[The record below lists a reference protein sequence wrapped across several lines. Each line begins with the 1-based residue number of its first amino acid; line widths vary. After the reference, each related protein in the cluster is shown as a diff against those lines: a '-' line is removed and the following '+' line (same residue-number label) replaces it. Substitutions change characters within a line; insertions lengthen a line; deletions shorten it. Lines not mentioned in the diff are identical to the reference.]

1 MPTHSGTNFKFEILQ
16 IMNHKTFEIYFSTD
30 NLKLAYYRIVCW
42 PERLVKDRFG
52 IHAFGAQLDKNLKQL
67 SEKLISGKYSP
78 QRGFKY
84 YEPKSSGTQRTKTLL
99 MIEDALV
106 YQAIANVIAA
116 RNYELLAEHDDFVF
130 GSVLMP
136 DTQQGT
142 ELIKQDNPKYFFFKF
157 WKSLFVRF
165 KNSVIKAIEQDKA
178 THKFET
184 DITGFFDS
192 IPHYN
197 LLLTLSTHFGVE
209 DEILDLLSVCLNAWS
224 GTKESSTPGVGI
236 PQGPQPSYL
245 LANLLLYPL
254 DKQLISE
261 AFKYYRYMDDIKIY
275 GYSESELRNV
285 LVHIDNYLKGHGLSI
300 NSKKTGITAIDVA
313 KEDET
318 VKELRRF
325 EVIGNDYTGDETFVT
340 ELSEGGLE
348 SNIIKSLLE
357 LSEQSPEEH
366 DESDTKKQLE
376 NITDPEKIIS
386 FWEKEISDVEKELPS
401 LFKTDSLELA
411 DPEKTDDID
420 FIRLSAKYGT
430 AVRSLNEYKQVK
442 ASDNLLPYWL
452 FALKKFYWR
461 ASNYILTLQHYRDN
475 ETLKEELISI
485 YLTDKNYECYRY
497 YIIIC
502 LTYNFKY
509 SDRELR
515 EFFKYLKTETS
526 GLVRYALYCMLIKHS
541 DDQQL
546 KSTLRAQLSKEANN
560 YLKLI
565 TLDYWKR
572 DANRVST
579 MDELVKQM
587 GL

>member
-1 MPTHSGTNFKFEILQ
+1 
-16 IMNHKTFEIYFSTD
+16 MNKKVLETYFNIE
-30 NLKLAYYRIVCW
+30 NLRLAYYRIVCW

-67 SEKLISGKYSP
+67 SAKLISGEYSP

-84 YEPKSSGTQRTKTLL
+84 YEPKSSGMQRTKTLL

-106 YQAIANVIAA
+106 YQAIANVIAS
-116 RNYELLAEHDDFVF
+116 RNYDTLAEHDDFVF

-136 DTQQGT
+136 DTKHGIELLQQ
-142 ELIKQDNPKYFFFKF
+142 ENPKYFFFKF
-157 WKSLFVRF
+157 WKSLFIRF
-165 KNSVIKAIEQDKA
+165 KDSVIKAIEQDKA

-197 LLLTLSTHFGVE
+197 LLLTLSTHFNVE
-209 DEILDLLSVCLNAWS
+209 DEILDILSVCLNAWS

-285 LVHIDNYLKGHGLSI
+285 LVLIDNYLKGHGLSI
-300 NSKKTGITAIDVA
+300 NSKKTGITSIDAA

-325 EVIGNDYTGDETFVT
+325 EVIGTDYTGDETIIN

-348 SNIIKSLLE
+348 SNIIKTLLG
-357 LSEQSPEEH
+357 LSEQSPEDNNEVVV
-366 DESDTKKQLE
+366 KKNLE
-376 NITDPEKIIS
+376 NITDPNKIIE
-386 FWEKEISDVEKELPS
+386 FWEKEISEVESELPT
-401 LFKTDSLELA
+401 FFIADSLELS
-411 DPEKTDDID
+411 DPDNTDDID

-430 AVRSLNEYKQVK
+430 AIRALTEYKQVN
-442 ASDNLLPYWL
+442 ASENLLTYWL
-452 FALKKFYWR
+452 FALKKYYWR
-461 ASNYILTLQHYRDN
+461 ANNYVLTLQHYKYSKS
-475 ETLKEELISI
+475 LKEELTSI
-485 YLTDKNYECYRY
+485 YHSDKNYECYRY
-497 YIIIC
+497 HIITC
-502 LTYNFKY
+502 LTYNFEY
-509 SDRELR
+509 TDRELR
-515 EFFKYLKTETS
+515 TFFKYLKEENS
-526 GLVRYALYCMLIKHS
+526 ELVRYALYCMIIKHS

-546 KSTLRAQLSKEANN
+546 QSTLRVQLSKEESN

-572 DANRVST
+572 DTNRINT
-579 MDELVKQM
+579 MDELVKLM

>member
-1 MPTHSGTNFKFEILQ
+1 
-16 IMNHKTFEIYFSTD
+16 MNNKNLDAYFNLE
-30 NLKLAYYRIVCW
+30 NLKLAYFRIVCW

-52 IHAFGAQLDKNLKQL
+52 IHSFGANLDKNLKQL
-67 SEKLISGKYSP
+67 SEKIILGKYSP

-106 YQAIANVIAA
+106 YQAIANLIAA
-116 RNYELLAEHDDFVF
+116 RSYDLLAEHDNFVF
-130 GSVLMP
+130 GSVLMA
-136 DTQQGT
+136 DTKQGHALLNQ
-142 ELIKQDNPKYFFFKF
+142 ENPKFFFFKF

-165 KNSVIKAIEQDKA
+165 KDSVIKAIEQDKA

-261 AFKYYRYMDDIKIY
+261 AFKYYRYMDDINIY
-275 GYSESELRNV
+275 GYSESELRDV
-285 LVHIDNYLKGHGLSI
+285 LVLIDNYLKGHGLSI
-300 NSKKTGITAIDVA
+300 NSKKTGITVIDAA

-325 EVIGNDYTGDETFVT
+325 EVIGNDYTGDETIIN

-348 SNIIKSLLE
+348 SNIIKTLLG
-357 LSEQSPEEH
+357 LSDQSPEEH
-366 DESDTKKQLE
+366 DDGDLKKHLES
-376 NITDPEKIIS
+376 ITDPEKIIV
-386 FWEKEISDVEKELPS
+386 FWEKEINEVEKELPT
-401 LFKTDSLELA
+401 LFKMKSLELCE
-411 DPEKTDDID
+411 PEKTDDID

-430 AVRSLNEYKQVK
+430 ALRSLSEYKQVK
-442 ASDNLLPYWL
+442 ASEHLLPYWL

-461 ASNYILTLQHYRDN
+461 ANNYVLTLQHYKGN
-475 ETLKEELISI
+475 KQLKEELISI
-485 YLTDKNYECYRY
+485 YLKDKNYESYRY
-497 YIIIC
+497 HIITC
-502 LTYNFKY
+502 LTYNFEY
-509 SDRELR
+509 NDRELR
-515 EFFKYLKTETS
+515 EFFKYLKAEKS
-526 GLVRYALYCMLIKHS
+526 ELVRYAMYCMLIKYS

-546 KSTLRAQLSKEANN
+546 QSTIRVQLSKEENN

-572 DANRVST
+572 DTNRVST
-579 MDELVKQM
+579 MHELVKQM

>member
-1 MPTHSGTNFKFEILQ
+1 MSE
-16 IMNHKTFEIYFSTD
+16 KTFEIYFSAE
-30 NLKLAYYRIVCW
+30 NLKLAYFRIVCW

-52 IHAFGAQLDKNLKQL
+52 IHAFGAQLDKNLKNL
-67 SEKLISGKYSP
+67 SEKLIAGEFSP
-78 QRGFKY
+78 QRAFKY

-106 YQAIANVIAA
+106 YQAIANMIAS
-116 RNYELLAEHDDFVF
+116 RNYDLLAEHDDFVF
-130 GSVLMP
+130 GSVLMT
-136 DTQQGT
+136 DTKHGT
-142 ELIKQDNPKYFFFKF
+142 ELIHQGDPKYFFFKF

-165 KNSVIKAIEQDKA
+165 KDSVIKAIEQDKA

-197 LLLTLSTHFGVE
+197 LLLTLSNHFGVE
-209 DEILDLLSVCLNAWS
+209 DEILDLLSDCLNAWS

-285 LVHIDNYLKGHGLSI
+285 LVLIDNYLKGHGLSI
-300 NSKKTGITAIDVA
+300 NSKKTGITAINAA

-325 EVIGNDYTGDETFVT
+325 EVIGNDYTGDEAIIS

-348 SNIIKSLLE
+348 SSIFKSILG
-357 LSEQSPEEH
+357 LSEQSPEEL
-366 DESDTKKQLE
+366 DENDVKKQIE
-376 NITDPEKIIS
+376 RISDPDKIIA
-386 FWEKEISDVEKELPS
+386 FWEKEISDVEKELPGF
-401 LFKTDSLELA
+401 FKSDSLDLA
-411 DPEKTDDID
+411 DPENTDDID

-430 AVRSLNEYKQVK
+430 AVSSLSEYKQVK
-442 ASDNLLPYWL
+442 ASEHLLPYWL
-452 FALKKFYWR
+452 FALKMFYWR
-461 ASNYILTLQHYRDN
+461 ANNYILTLQHYKGN
-475 ETLKEELISI
+475 KKLKEELMSI
-485 YLTDKNYECYRY
+485 YLNDNNYECYRY
-497 YIIIC
+497 HIITC
-502 LTYNFKY
+502 LTYNFEY
-509 SDRELR
+509 TDRELR
-515 EFFKYLKTETS
+515 EFYKFLKSEKS
-526 GLVRYALYCMLIKHS
+526 ELVRYALYCMLIKHS
-541 DDQQL
+541 DDPQL
-546 KSTLRAQLSKEANN
+546 QSTLKVQLSKEDNN

-572 DANRVST
+572 DTHRVGT
-579 MDELVKQM
+579 MNELVKQL

>member
-1 MPTHSGTNFKFEILQ
+1 
-16 IMNHKTFEIYFSTD
+16 MNKKVLETYFNIE
-30 NLKLAYYRIVCW
+30 NLRLAYYRIVCW

-67 SEKLISGKYSP
+67 SAKLISGKYSP

-106 YQAIANVIAA
+106 FQAIANLIAS
-116 RNYELLAEHDDFVF
+116 RNYDILAEHDDFVF

-136 DTQQGT
+136 DTKPGIELLQQ
-142 ELIKQDNPKYFFFKF
+142 ENPKYFFFKF
-157 WKSLFVRF
+157 WKSLFIRF
-165 KNSVIKAIEQDKA
+165 KDSVIKAIEQDKA

-197 LLLTLSTHFGVE
+197 LLLTLSTHFRVE
-209 DEILDLLSVCLNAWS
+209 DEILDILSVCLNAWS

-285 LVHIDNYLKGHGLSI
+285 LVLIDNYLKGHGLSI
-300 NSKKTGITAIDVA
+300 NSKKTGITSIDTA

-325 EVIGNDYTGDETFVT
+325 EVIGTDYTGDETIIN

-348 SNIIKSLLE
+348 SNIIKTLLG
-357 LSEQSPEEH
+357 LSEQSPEDNNE
-366 DESDTKKQLE
+366 DDVKKNLE
-376 NITDPEKIIS
+376 NITDPIKIIE
-386 FWEKEISDVEKELPS
+386 FWEKEISEVESELPT
-401 LFKTDSLELA
+401 LFIADSLELS
-411 DPEKTDDID
+411 DPDNTDDID

-430 AVRSLNEYKQVK
+430 AIRALIEYKQVN
-442 ASDNLLPYWL
+442 ASVHLLPYWL
-452 FALKKFYWR
+452 FALKKYYWR
-461 ASNYILTLQHYRDN
+461 ANNYVLTLQHYKYN
-475 ETLKEELISI
+475 KSLKEELTAI
-485 YLTDKNYECYRY
+485 YRSDKNYECYRY
-497 YIIIC
+497 HIISC
-502 LTYNFKY
+502 LTYNFEY
-509 SDRELR
+509 TDRELR
-515 EFFKYLKTETS
+515 TFFKYLKEENS
-526 GLVRYALYCMLIKHS
+526 ELVRYALYCMIIKYS

-546 KSTLRAQLSKEANN
+546 QSTLRVQLSKEESN

-572 DANRVST
+572 DANRINT
-579 MDELVKQM
+579 MDELVKLM

>member
-1 MPTHSGTNFKFEILQ
+1 MTDKI
-16 IMNHKTFEIYFSTD
+16 FEIYFNPE
-30 NLKLAYYRIVCW
+30 NLKLAYFRIVCW
-42 PERLVKDRFG
+42 PERMVKDRFG

-67 SEKLISGKYSP
+67 SEKLISGKYTP

-116 RNYELLAEHDDFVF
+116 RNYDLLAQHDDFVF

-136 DTQQGT
+136 DSKEGIGLLHQ
-142 ELIKQDNPKYFFFKF
+142 ENPKYFFFKF
-157 WKSLFVRF
+157 WKSLFIRF
-165 KNSVIKAIEQDKA
+165 KDSVIKAIEQDKA

-197 LLLTLSTHFGVE
+197 LLLTLSTHFKVE

-285 LVHIDNYLKGHGLSI
+285 LVLIDNYLKGHGLSI
-300 NSKKTGITAIDVA
+300 NSKKTGITEIDAA

-325 EVIGNDYTGDETFVT
+325 EVVGNDYTGDEAFFS

-348 SNIIKSLLE
+348 SSIIKSLLG
-357 LSEQSPEEH
+357 LSEQSPEEY
-366 DESDTKKQLE
+366 DENDTKKHLE
-376 NITDPEKIIS
+376 NITDPDKIIE
-386 FWEKEISDVEKELPS
+386 FWEKEISEVEKELPS
-401 LFKTDSLELA
+401 LFKSDSLELA
-411 DPEKTDDID
+411 NTEKTDDID

-430 AVRSLNEYKQVK
+430 ALRSLAEYKQVK
-442 ASDNLLPYWL
+442 ANEDLLGYWL

-461 ASNYILTLQHYRDN
+461 ASNYVLTLQHYRGN
-475 ETLKEELISI
+475 TKLREELISI
-485 YLTDKNYECYRY
+485 YLSDKNYECYRY
-497 YIIIC
+497 HVIIC
-502 LTYNFKY
+502 LTYNFEY
-509 SDRELR
+509 IDRELR
-515 EFFKYLKTETS
+515 EFFKYLKAENS
-526 GLVRYALYCMLIKHS
+526 ELVRYALYCMLIKHS

-546 KSTLRAQLSKEANN
+546 KSTLKVLLSKEVSN

-565 TLDYWKR
+565 MLDYWKK
-572 DANRVST
+572 DANRVNS

>member
-1 MPTHSGTNFKFEILQ
+1 MTD
-16 IMNHKTFEIYFSTD
+16 KTFEIYFNLE
-30 NLKLAYYRIVCW
+30 NLKLAYFRIVCW
-42 PERLVKDRFG
+42 PERMVKDRFG

-67 SEKLISGKYSP
+67 SEKLISGKYTP

-116 RNYELLAEHDDFVF
+116 RNYDLLAEHDDFVF

-136 DTQQGT
+136 DSKEGIGLLHQ
-142 ELIKQDNPKYFFFKF
+142 ENPKYFFFKF
-157 WKSLFVRF
+157 WKSLFIRF
-165 KNSVIKAIEQDKA
+165 KDSVIKAIEQDKA

-197 LLLTLSTHFGVE
+197 LLLTLSTHFKVE

-285 LVHIDNYLKGHGLSI
+285 LVLIDNYLKGHGLSI
-300 NSKKTGITAIDVA
+300 NSKKTGITEIDAA

-325 EVIGNDYTGDETFVT
+325 EVVGNDYTGDEAFFS

-348 SNIIKSLLE
+348 SSIIKSLLG

-366 DESDTKKQLE
+366 DENDTKKHLE
-376 NITDPEKIIS
+376 NITDPDKIIE
-386 FWEKEISDVEKELPS
+386 FWEKEISEVEKELPS
-401 LFKTDSLELA
+401 LFKSDSLELA
-411 DPEKTDDID
+411 NPEKTDDID

-430 AVRSLNEYKQVK
+430 ALRSLAEYKQVK
-442 ASDNLLPYWL
+442 ANEDLLGYWL
-452 FALKKFYWR
+452 FSLKKFYWR
-461 ASNYILTLQHYRDN
+461 ASNYVLTLQHYRGN
-475 ETLKEELISI
+475 TKLREELISI
-485 YLTDKNYECYRY
+485 YLSDKNYECYRY
-497 YIIIC
+497 HVIIC
-502 LTYNFKY
+502 LTYNFDY
-509 SDRELR
+509 IDRELR
-515 EFFKYLKTETS
+515 EFFKYLKAENS
-526 GLVRYALYCMLIKHS
+526 ELVRYALYCMLIKHS

-546 KSTLRAQLSKEANN
+546 KSTLKVLLSKEVSN

-565 TLDYWKR
+565 TLDYWKK
-572 DANRVST
+572 DANRVNS

>member
-1 MPTHSGTNFKFEILQ
+1 MSD
-16 IMNHKTFEIYFSTD
+16 KTFEIYFSTD

-52 IHAFGAQLDKNLKQL
+52 IHAFGAQLDKNVKQL

-136 DTQQGT
+136 DTKQGT
-142 ELIKQDNPKYFFFKF
+142 ELLNQDNSKYFFFKF

-165 KNSVIKAIEQDKA
+165 KDSVIKAIEQDKA

-300 NSKKTGITAIDVA
+300 NSKKTGITAIDAA

-325 EVIGNDYTGDETFVT
+325 EVIGNDYTGDETFIT

-348 SNIIKSLLE
+348 SNIIKSLLG

-376 NITDPEKIIS
+376 NITDPEKIIA
-386 FWEKEISDVEKELPS
+386 FWEKEISEVEKELPS
-401 LFKTDSLELA
+401 LFKSDSLELA

-430 AVRSLNEYKQVK
+430 AVRSVNEYKQVK
-442 ASDNLLPYWL
+442 AANHLLPYWL

-497 YIIIC
+497 HIITC
-502 LTYNFKY
+502 LTYNFRY

-515 EFFKYLKTETS
+515 EFFKYLKAENS
-526 GLVRYALYCMLIKHS
+526 ELVRYALYCMLIRHS

-546 KSTLRAQLSKEANN
+546 KSTLRVQLSREANN

-572 DANRVST
+572 DANRVSS

>member
-1 MPTHSGTNFKFEILQ
+1 MSD
-16 IMNHKTFEIYFSTD
+16 KTFEIYFSTD

-52 IHAFGAQLDKNLKQL
+52 IHAFGAQLDKNVKQL

-106 YQAIANVIAA
+106 YQTIANVIAA

-136 DTQQGT
+136 DTNQGI
-142 ELIKQDNPKYFFFKF
+142 ELLKQANPKYFFFKV
-157 WKSLFVRF
+157 WKSLFVKF
-165 KNSVIKAIEQDKA
+165 KDSVIKAIEQDKA

-197 LLLTLSTHFGVE
+197 LLLTLSSHFGIE

-300 NSKKTGITAIDVA
+300 NSKKTGITAIDAA

-325 EVIGNDYTGDETFVT
+325 EVIGNDYTGDEIFIT

-348 SNIIKSLLE
+348 SNIIKSLLG
-357 LSEQSPEEH
+357 LSEQSPEKY

-386 FWEKEISDVEKELPS
+386 FWEKEISEVGKELPS

-411 DPEKTDDID
+411 YPEKTDDID
-420 FIRLSAKYGT
+420 FIHLSAKFGT
-430 AVRSLNEYKQVK
+430 AVRSLSEYKQVK
-442 ASDNLLPYWL
+442 ASNNLLPYWL

-475 ETLKEELISI
+475 EALKEELISI
-485 YLTDKNYECYRY
+485 YLADKSYECYRY
-497 YIIIC
+497 HIITC
-502 LTYNFKY
+502 LTYNFRY

-515 EFFKYLKTETS
+515 EFFKYLKNETS
-526 GLVRYALYCMLIKHS
+526 ELVRYALYCMLIKHS

-546 KSTLRAQLSKEANN
+546 KSTLRVQLSKEENN
-560 YLKLI
+560 YMKLI
-565 TLDYWKR
+565 TLEYWKR

-579 MDELVKQM
+579 MDELIKQM

>member
-1 MPTHSGTNFKFEILQ
+1 MSD
-16 IMNHKTFEIYFSTD
+16 KTFEIYFSTD

-52 IHAFGAQLDKNLKQL
+52 IHAFGAQLDKNVKQL

-136 DTQQGT
+136 DTKQGI
-142 ELIKQDNPKYFFFKF
+142 ELINQENPKYFFFKF

-165 KNSVIKAIEQDKA
+165 KDSVIKAIEHDKA

-300 NSKKTGITAIDVA
+300 NSKKTGITAIDTA

-325 EVIGNDYTGDETFVT
+325 EVIGNDYTGDETFIT

-348 SNIIKSLLE
+348 SNIIKSLLG

-376 NITDPEKIIS
+376 NITDPEKIIA
-386 FWEKEISDVEKELPS
+386 FWEKEISEVEKELPS
-401 LFKTDSLELA
+401 LFKSDSLELA

-430 AVRSLNEYKQVK
+430 AVRSVNEYKQVK
-442 ASDNLLPYWL
+442 AANHLLPYWL

-497 YIIIC
+497 HIITC
-502 LTYNFKY
+502 LTYNFRY

-515 EFFKYLKTETS
+515 EFFKYLKAENS
-526 GLVRYALYCMLIKHS
+526 ELVRYALYCMLIKHS

-546 KSTLRAQLSKEANN
+546 KSTLRVQLSREANN

-572 DANRVST
+572 DANRVSS

>member
-1 MPTHSGTNFKFEILQ
+1 MTDN
-16 IMNHKTFEIYFSTD
+16 TFEIYFNSE

-42 PERLVKDRFG
+42 PERMVKDRFG

-67 SEKLISGKYSP
+67 TEKLISGKFTP

-99 MIEDALV
+99 MIEDTLV

-116 RNYELLAEHDDFVF
+116 RNYDLLAEHDDFVF

-136 DTQQGT
+136 DSKEGT
-142 ELIKQDNPKYFFFKF
+142 NLLNQENPKYFFFKF
-157 WKSLFVRF
+157 WKSLFIRF
-165 KNSVIKAIEQDKA
+165 KDSVIKAIEQDKA

-197 LLLTLSTHFGVE
+197 LLLTLSTHFKVE

-285 LVHIDNYLKGHGLSI
+285 LVLIDNYLKGHGLSI
-300 NSKKTGITAIDVA
+300 NAKKTGITEIDAA

-325 EVIGNDYTGDETFVT
+325 EVVGNDYTGDEAFFN

-348 SNIIKSLLE
+348 SSVIKSLLG
-357 LSEQSPEEH
+357 LSEQSPEEQ
-366 DESDTKKQLE
+366 DESDAKKHLE
-376 NITDPEKIIS
+376 NITDPDKIIE
-386 FWEKEISDVEKELPS
+386 FWEKEISEVEKELPS
-401 LFKTDSLELA
+401 LFKSDSLELA
-411 DPEKTDDID
+411 NPEKTDDID

-430 AVRSLNEYKQVK
+430 ALRSLSEYKQVK
-442 ASDNLLPYWL
+442 ANDDLLAYWL

-461 ASNYILTLQHYRDN
+461 ASNYVLTIQHYRGN
-475 ETLKEELISI
+475 TKLREELISI
-485 YLTDKNYECYRY
+485 YLSDKNYECYRY
-497 YIIIC
+497 HIIIC
-502 LTYNFKY
+502 LTYNFEY
-509 SDRELR
+509 IDRELR
-515 EFFKYLKTETS
+515 EFFKYLKAENS
-526 GLVRYALYCMLIKHS
+526 ELVRYALYCMLIKHS

-546 KSTLRAQLSKEANN
+546 KSTLKVQLSKESSN

-565 TLDYWKR
+565 TLDYWKK
-572 DANRVST
+572 DTNRVNS
-579 MDELVKQM
+579 MDELIKQM

>member
-1 MPTHSGTNFKFEILQ
+1 MSD
-16 IMNHKTFEIYFSTD
+16 KTFEIYFSTD

-52 IHAFGAQLDKNLKQL
+52 IHAFGAQLDKNVKQL
-67 SEKLISGKYSP
+67 SEKLITGKFSP

-136 DTQQGT
+136 DTKQGT
-142 ELIKQDNPKYFFFKF
+142 ELLNQDNSKYFFFKF

-165 KNSVIKAIEQDKA
+165 KDSVIKAIEQDKA

-209 DEILDLLSVCLNAWS
+209 DEILDLLSVSLNAWS

-300 NSKKTGITAIDVA
+300 NSKKTGIAAIDAA

-325 EVIGNDYTGDETFVT
+325 EVIGNNYTGDETFIT

-348 SNIIKSLLE
+348 SNIIKSLLG

-376 NITDPEKIIS
+376 NITDPEKIIA
-386 FWEKEISDVEKELPS
+386 FWEKEISEVEKELPS
-401 LFKTDSLELA
+401 LFKSDSLELA

-430 AVRSLNEYKQVK
+430 AVRSVNEYKQVK
-442 ASDNLLPYWL
+442 AANHLLPYWL

-475 ETLKEELISI
+475 ETLKEELVSI
-485 YLTDKNYECYRY
+485 YLADKNYECYRY
-497 YIIIC
+497 HIITC
-502 LTYNFKY
+502 LTYNFRY

-515 EFFKYLKTETS
+515 EFFKYLKAENS
-526 GLVRYALYCMLIKHS
+526 ELVRYALYCMLIKHS
-541 DDQQL
+541 DDKQL
-546 KSTLRAQLSKEANN
+546 KSTLRVQLSREANN

>member
-1 MPTHSGTNFKFEILQ
+1 MSD
-16 IMNHKTFEIYFSTD
+16 KTFEIYFSTD

-52 IHAFGAQLDKNLKQL
+52 IHAFGAQLDKNVKQL

-136 DTQQGT
+136 DTKQGT
-142 ELIKQDNPKYFFFKF
+142 ELLNQDNSKYFFFKF

-165 KNSVIKAIEQDKA
+165 KDSVIKAFEQDKA

-300 NSKKTGITAIDVA
+300 NSKKTGITAIDTA

-325 EVIGNDYTGDETFVT
+325 EVIGNDYTGDETFIT

-348 SNIIKSLLE
+348 SNIIKSLLG

-376 NITDPEKIIS
+376 NITDPEKIIA
-386 FWEKEISDVEKELPS
+386 FWEKEISEVEKELPS
-401 LFKTDSLELA
+401 LFKSDSLELA

-430 AVRSLNEYKQVK
+430 AVRSVNEYKQVK
-442 ASDNLLPYWL
+442 AANHLLPYWL

-497 YIIIC
+497 HIITC
-502 LTYNFKY
+502 LTYNFRY

-515 EFFKYLKTETS
+515 EFFKYLKAENS
-526 GLVRYALYCMLIKHS
+526 ELVRYALYCMLIKHS

-546 KSTLRAQLSKEANN
+546 KSTLRVKLSRETNN

-572 DANRVST
+572 DANRVSS

>member
-1 MPTHSGTNFKFEILQ
+1 MSDIAYNT
-16 IMNHKTFEIYFSTD
+16 YFSTG
-30 NLKLAYYRIVCW
+30 NLKLAYQRIFCW
-42 PERLVKDRFG
+42 PERMVKDRFG
-52 IHAFGAQLDKNLKQL
+52 IHSFGADLEKNLSHL
-67 SEKLISGKYSP
+67 SAKLISGNYKP

-106 YQAIANVIAA
+106 YQAIANIIAS
-116 RNYELLAEHDDFVF
+116 RNYDMLSEHDDFVF

-136 DTQQGT
+136 DTRLGVALLDST
-142 ELIKQDNPKYFFFKF
+142 NPQFYFFRF
-157 WKSLFVRF
+157 WKSLFLRF
-165 KNSVIKAIEQDKA
+165 KESVIKAIEQDKA

-197 LLLTLSTHFGVE
+197 LLNTLGTYFGVE
-209 DEILDLLSVCLNAWS
+209 DEILDLLSICLNAWS

-275 GYSESELRNV
+275 GYSEGELRNV
-285 LVHIDNYLKGHGLSI
+285 LVVIDNYLKGHGLAI
-300 NSKKTGITAIDVA
+300 NSKKTGITGIETG
-313 KEDET
+313 KEDAT
-318 VKELRRF
+318 VRELRRF
-325 EVIGNDYTGDETFVT
+325 EVIGNDYAGDETDVKDSGSGGVESDILRILA
-340 ELSEGGLE
+340 ELSD
-348 SNIIKSLLE
+348 
-357 LSEQSPEEH
+357 QSPELPG
-366 DESDTKKQLE
+366 DDDGKNSADR
-376 NITDPEKIIS
+376 ITDPEKIIA
-386 FWEKEISDVEKELPS
+386 FWKKEISDTEDEMPR
-401 LFKTDSLELA
+401 LFKAGSLELA
-411 DPEKTDDID
+411 NPEKTDDID

-430 AVRSLNEYKQVK
+430 ALRYLSEYEQAAPSEK
-442 ASDNLLPYWL
+442 LLPYWL

-461 ASNYILTLQHYRDN
+461 AGNLILTLQHYKGN
-475 ETLKEELISI
+475 KTLKDELVLA
-485 YLTDKNYECYRY
+485 YLADRNYECYRY
-497 YIIIC
+497 HVINC
-502 LTYNFKY
+502 LAYNFTY

-515 EFFKYLKTETS
+515 DFFKYLKAEGS
-526 GLVRYALYCMLIKHS
+526 ELVRYALYCMLIRHS
-541 DDQQL
+541 DDPQL
-546 KSTLRAQLSKEANN
+546 QSTLRVLLGKEQST

-565 TLDYWKR
+565 VLDFLRR
-572 DANRVST
+572 DTHRVGT

>member
-1 MPTHSGTNFKFEILQ
+1 MRNKILE
-16 IMNHKTFEIYFSTD
+16 TYFNVE
-30 NLKLAYYRIVCW
+30 NLRLAYFRIVCW

-52 IHAFGAQLDKNLKQL
+52 IHAFGAQLDRNLRLL
-67 SEKLISGKYSP
+67 SESILSGNYSP
-78 QRGFKY
+78 KRTFKY

-106 YQAIANVIAA
+106 YQAIANVIASK
-116 RNYELLAEHDDFVF
+116 NYDLLAEHEDFVF

-136 DTQQGT
+136 DTKGGT
-142 ELIKQDNPKYFFFKF
+142 DILKQEIPKFFFFKF

-165 KNSVIKAIEQDKA
+165 KDSVIKAIEQDKA
-178 THKFET
+178 TYKFET

-245 LANLLLYPL
+245 FANLLLYPL

-275 GYSESELRNV
+275 GYSEDELRNV
-285 LVHIDNYLKGHGLSI
+285 LVLIDNYLKGHGLSI
-300 NSKKTGITAIDVA
+300 NSKKTGITPIDKE
-313 KEDET
+313 KEDAT

-325 EVIGNDYTGDETFVT
+325 EVIGNDYLGDETIIN

-348 SNIIKSLLE
+348 SNVIKTLLG
-357 LSEQSPEEH
+357 LSDQSPEEH
-366 DESDTKKQLE
+366 DEGDAKKQIE
-376 NITDPEKIIS
+376 SITDPEKIIE
-386 FWEKEISDVEKELPS
+386 FWEKEISEVENELPA
-401 LFKTDSLELA
+401 LFKDDTLILA
-411 DPEKTDDID
+411 DPENTDDID

-430 AVRSLNEYKQVK
+430 AVRSLSGYKQVK
-442 ASDNLLPYWL
+442 ASERLLPFWL
-452 FALKKFYWR
+452 FALRTYYWR
-461 ASNYILTLQHYRDN
+461 AANYVLTLQYYKGN
-475 ETLKEELISI
+475 KQLKEELFSI
-485 YLTDKNYECYRY
+485 YLNDKNYECYRY
-497 YIIIC
+497 HIITC
-502 LTYNFKY
+502 LTYNFEY

-515 EFFKYLKTETS
+515 VFFKHLKVES
-526 GLVRYALYCMLIKHS
+526 SALVRYSLYCMIINHS
-541 DDQQL
+541 DDQQMQ
-546 KSTLRAQLSKEANN
+546 STLRVQLGKETNN

-572 DANRVST
+572 DTHRVTT
-579 MDELVKQM
+579 MDELVKLM

>member
-1 MPTHSGTNFKFEILQ
+1 MSD
-16 IMNHKTFEIYFSTD
+16 KTIEIYFNPD
-30 NLKLAYYRIVCW
+30 NLQLAYYRIVCW
-42 PERLVKDRFG
+42 PERMVKDRFG
-52 IHAFGAQLDKNLKQL
+52 IHAFGAQLDKNVKQL
-67 SEKLISGKYSP
+67 SQKLFSGKYTP

-116 RNYELLAEHDDFVF
+116 RNYDLLAEHDNFVY
-130 GSVLMP
+130 GSVLVP
-136 DTQQGT
+136 DTKQGSDLLNQ
-142 ELIKQDNPKYFFFKF
+142 ENPKYFFFKF

-165 KNSVIKAIEQDKA
+165 KDSVIKSIEQDKA

-245 LANLLLYPL
+245 LANLLLFPL

-275 GYSESELRNV
+275 GYSDSELRDV
-285 LVHIDNYLKGHGLSI
+285 LVLIDNYLKGQGLSI
-300 NSKKTGITAIDVA
+300 NSKKTGITVIDAA

-325 EVIGNDYTGDETFVT
+325 EVIGNDYTGDETIIN
-340 ELSEGGLE
+340 ELSEGE
-348 SNIIKSLLE
+348 FENNIIKTLLG
-357 LSEQSPEEH
+357 LSDQSPENH
-366 DESDTKKQLE
+366 DDGDVKKQLE
-376 NITDPEKIIS
+376 SITDPDKIIA
-386 FWEKEISDVEKELPS
+386 FWENEISEVEKELPT
-401 LFKTDSLELA
+401 LFKIESVEIA

-430 AVRSLNEYKQVK
+430 AIRSLSEYKQVN
-442 ASDNLLPYWL
+442 ASEHLLPFWL
-452 FALKKFYWR
+452 CALKKFYWR
-461 ASNYILTLQHYRDN
+461 SSNYVLTLQHYKGNKQLR
-475 ETLKEELISI
+475 EELISI
-485 YLTDKNYECYRY
+485 YQKDKNYECYRY
-497 YIIIC
+497 HIIIC
-502 LTYNFKY
+502 LTYNFEY
-509 SDRELR
+509 TDRELR
-515 EFFKYLKTETS
+515 EFFKYLKTEKS
-526 GLVRYALYCMLIKHS
+526 ELVRYALYCLIIKHS
-541 DDQQL
+541 NDQQL
-546 KSTLRAQLSKEANN
+546 QSTLRVQLSKEANN

-565 TLDYWKR
+565 TLDFWKR
-572 DANRVST
+572 DRHRINT
-579 MDELVKQM
+579 MNELIKQM

>member
-1 MPTHSGTNFKFEILQ
+1 MTNKIFE
-16 IMNHKTFEIYFSTD
+16 FYFNPE

-52 IHAFGAQLDKNLKQL
+52 IHAIGAQLDKNLNQL
-67 SEKLISGKYSP
+67 SEKLISGKYTP

-99 MIEDALV
+99 MIEDAIV

-116 RNYELLAEHDDFVF
+116 RNYDLLAEHDDFVF

-136 DTQQGT
+136 DSKEGIGLLNQ
-142 ELIKQDNPKYFFFKF
+142 EYPKYFFFKF
-157 WKSLFVRF
+157 WKSLFIRF
-165 KNSVIKAIEQDKA
+165 KDSVIKAIEQDKA

-197 LLLTLSTHFGVE
+197 LLLTLSTHFKVE

-236 PQGPQPSYL
+236 PQGPQPSFL

-285 LVHIDNYLKGHGLSI
+285 LVLIDNYLKGHGLSI
-300 NSKKTGITAIDVA
+300 NSKKTGITEIDAA
-313 KEDET
+313 KEDVT

-325 EVIGNDYTGDETFVT
+325 EVIGNDYTRDEEFFS
-340 ELSEGGLE
+340 ELSEDGLE
-348 SNIIKSLLE
+348 SSIIKSLLG
-357 LSEQSPEEH
+357 LSEQSPEEQ
-366 DESDTKKQLE
+366 DESDTKKHLE
-376 NITDPEKIIS
+376 NITDPVKIIE
-386 FWEKEISDVEKELPS
+386 FWEKEISDVEKELPG
-401 LFKTDSLELA
+401 LFNSDSLELA
-411 DPEKTDDID
+411 NPEKTDDID

-430 AVRSLNEYKQVK
+430 ALRSLYEYKQVK
-442 ASDNLLPYWL
+442 ANEDLLAYWL
-452 FALKKFYWR
+452 YALKKFYWR
-461 ASNYILTLQHYRDN
+461 ASNYVLTLQHYRGN
-475 ETLKEELISI
+475 TKLKEELMSI
-485 YLTDKNYECYRY
+485 YLSDNNYECYRY
-497 YIIIC
+497 HVIIC
-502 LTYNFKY
+502 LTYNFDY
-509 SDRELR
+509 IDRELR
-515 EFFKYLKTETS
+515 EIFKYLKAENS
-526 GLVRYALYCMLIKHS
+526 DLVKYALYCMLIKHS

-546 KSTLRAQLSKEANN
+546 KSTLKVQLSKESSN

-565 TLDYWKR
+565 TLDYWKKYTNR
-572 DANRVST
+572 ANS

>member
-1 MPTHSGTNFKFEILQ
+1 MTE
-16 IMNHKTFEIYFSTD
+16 KTLEIYFNPD
-30 NLKLAYYRIVCW
+30 NLKLAYYRIVYW
-42 PERLVKDRFG
+42 PERMVKDRFG
-52 IHAFGAQLDKNLKQL
+52 IYAFGAQLDKNLKSL

-78 QRGFKY
+78 QRSFKY

-106 YQAIANVIAA
+106 YQAIANVIAS
-116 RNYELLAEHDDFVF
+116 RNYDLLAEHDDFVF

-136 DTQQGT
+136 DTKQGSG
-142 ELIKQDNPKYFFFKF
+142 LFNQDGPKFFFFKF
-157 WKSLFVRF
+157 WKSLFIRF
-165 KNSVIKAIEQDKA
+165 KDSVIKAIEQDKA

-197 LLLTLSTHFGVE
+197 LLLTLSTHFRVE

-300 NSKKTGITAIDVA
+300 NSKKTGITAIDAA

-325 EVIGNDYTGDETFVT
+325 EVIGNDYTGDEAIIS

-348 SNIIKSLLE
+348 SSIIKSLLG

-366 DESDTKKQLE
+366 DESDARKQIE
-376 NITDPEKIIS
+376 SITDPNKIIA
-386 FWEKEISDVEKELPS
+386 FWEKEISDVGKELPG
-401 LFKTDSLELA
+401 LFKNNSLELA
-411 DPEKTDDID
+411 YPEKTDDID
-420 FIRLSAKYGT
+420 FIRLSAKYGN
-430 AVRSLNEYKQVK
+430 ALRSLSEYKQVK
-442 ASDNLLPYWL
+442 ANDDLLPYWL

-461 ASNYILTLQHYRDN
+461 ASNYVLTLQHYKGN
-475 ETLKEELISI
+475 KQLKEELISI
-485 YLTDKNYECYRY
+485 FLDDKNYECYRY
-497 YIIIC
+497 HIITC
-502 LTYNFKY
+502 LTYNFDY
-509 SDRELR
+509 TDRELR
-515 EFFKYLKTETS
+515 EFFKYLKTEKS
-526 GLVRYALYCMLIKHS
+526 ELVRYAMYCMLIKHS

-546 KSTLRAQLSKEANN
+546 QSTLRVQLSREANN

-565 TLDYWKR
+565 ALDYWKR
-572 DANRVST
+572 DTHRVST
-579 MDELVKQM
+579 MNELVKQM

>member
-1 MPTHSGTNFKFEILQ
+1 MTDNTL
-16 IMNHKTFEIYFSTD
+16 EIYFNPD

-42 PERLVKDRFG
+42 PERMVKDRFG
-52 IHAFGAQLDKNLKQL
+52 IHAFGAQLDKNLRQL
-67 SEKLISGKYSP
+67 SEQLISGKFTP

-116 RNYELLAEHDDFVF
+116 RNYDLLSEHDDFVF

-136 DTQQGT
+136 DSKQGT
-142 ELIKQDNPKYFFFKF
+142 DLLNQENPKYFFFKF

-165 KNSVIKAIEQDKA
+165 KDSVIKAIVQDKA

-197 LLLTLSTHFGVE
+197 LLLTLSTHFSVE

-300 NSKKTGITAIDVA
+300 NTKKTGITAIDAV

-325 EVIGNDYTGDETFVT
+325 EVIGNDYSGDETFFT

-348 SNIIKSLLE
+348 SKIIKSLLG

-366 DESDTKKQLE
+366 DDNQTKKHLE
-376 NITDPEKIIS
+376 NITDPEKIIA
-386 FWEKEISDVEKELPS
+386 FWEQEIRDVEQELPS
-401 LFKTDSLELA
+401 LFKNDSLELS

-430 AVRSLNEYKQVK
+430 AVLSLSEYQAIK
-442 ASDNLLPYWL
+442 ASDKLLPYWL
-452 FALKKFYWR
+452 YAMKKFNWR
-461 ASNYILTLQHYRDN
+461 ASNYILTLQYYRDN
-475 ETLKEELISI
+475 ESLREELISI
-485 YLTDKNYECYRY
+485 YLSDKNYECYRY
-497 YIIIC
+497 HIITC
-502 LTYNFKY
+502 LTYNFRY
-509 SDRELR
+509 TDRELR
-515 EFFKYLKTETS
+515 VFFKYLKTENS
-526 GLVRYALYCMLIKHS
+526 ELVRYALYCMLIKHS

-546 KSTLRAQLSKEANN
+546 KSTLKVQLSKESSN

-565 TLDYWKR
+565 TLDYWKK
-572 DANRVST
+572 DVNRVNS

>member
-1 MPTHSGTNFKFEILQ
+1 MTDN
-16 IMNHKTFEIYFSTD
+16 TFEIYFNPE

-42 PERLVKDRFG
+42 PERMVKDRFG

-67 SEKLISGKYSP
+67 SEKLISGKYTP

-116 RNYELLAEHDDFVF
+116 RNYDLLAEHDDFVF

-136 DTQQGT
+136 DSKEGT
-142 ELIKQDNPKYFFFKF
+142 NLLNQENPKYFFFKF
-157 WKSLFVRF
+157 WKSLFIRF
-165 KNSVIKAIEQDKA
+165 KDSVIKAIEQDKA

-192 IPHYN
+192 IPHNN
-197 LLLTLSTHFGVE
+197 LLLTLSTHFKVE

-285 LVHIDNYLKGHGLSI
+285 LVLIDNYLKGHGLSI
-300 NSKKTGITAIDVA
+300 NSKKTGITEIDAA

-325 EVIGNDYTGDETFVT
+325 EVVGNDYTGDETFFT

-348 SNIIKSLLE
+348 SNVIKSLLG
-357 LSEQSPEEH
+357 LSEQSPEEQ
-366 DESDTKKQLE
+366 DESDVKKHLE
-376 NITDPEKIIS
+376 NITDPDKIIE
-386 FWEKEISDVEKELPS
+386 FWEIEISEVEKELPA
-401 LFKTDSLELA
+401 LFKSDSLELA
-411 DPEKTDDID
+411 NPEKTDDID

-430 AVRSLNEYKQVK
+430 ALRSLSEYKQVK
-442 ASDNLLPYWL
+442 ANDELLPYWL

-461 ASNYILTLQHYRDN
+461 ASNYVLTLQHYRGN
-475 ETLKEELISI
+475 TKLREELISI
-485 YLTDKNYECYRY
+485 YLSDKNYECYRY
-497 YIIIC
+497 HVIIC
-502 LTYNFKY
+502 LTYNFEYK
-509 SDRELR
+509 DRELR
-515 EFFKYLKTETS
+515 EFFKYLKTENS
-526 GLVRYALYCMLIKHS
+526 ELVRYALYCMLIKHS

-546 KSTLRAQLSKEANN
+546 KSTLKVQLSREVSN

-565 TLDYWKR
+565 TLDYWKK
-572 DANRVST
+572 DANRVNS

>member
-1 MPTHSGTNFKFEILQ
+1 MSD
-16 IMNHKTFEIYFSTD
+16 KTLEIYFNTD
-30 NLKLAYYRIVCW
+30 NLKLAYYRIVCG

-67 SEKLISGKYSP
+67 SEKLISGKFSP

-116 RNYELLAEHDDFVF
+116 RNYEMLAEHDDFVF

-136 DTQQGT
+136 DTKQGT
-142 ELIKQDNPKYFFFKF
+142 ELLNQDNSKYFFFKF

-165 KNSVIKAIEQDKA
+165 KDSVIKAIEQDKA

-275 GYSESELRNV
+275 GYSENELRYV

-300 NSKKTGITAIDVA
+300 NSKKTGITPIDAA

-325 EVIGNDYTGDETFVT
+325 EVIGNDYTGDEIFIT

-348 SNIIKSLLE
+348 SNIIKSLLG
-357 LSEQSPEEH
+357 LSEQSPEEQ
-366 DESDTKKQLE
+366 DESDTNKKLE
-376 NITDPEKIIS
+376 NITDPEKIIA
-386 FWEKEISDVEKELPS
+386 FWENEISEVKKELPS

-430 AVRSLNEYKQVK
+430 AVRSLNEYKQIK

-452 FALKKFYWR
+452 FVLKKFYWR

-485 YLTDKNYECYRY
+485 YLGDKNYECYRY
-497 YIIIC
+497 HIITC
-502 LTYNFKY
+502 LTYNFRY

-515 EFFKYLKTETS
+515 EFFKYLKNETS
-526 GLVRYALYCMLIKHS
+526 ELVRYALYCMLIKHS

-546 KSTLRAQLSKEANN
+546 KSTLRVQLSEEANN

-572 DANRVST
+572 DANRVNT

>member
-1 MPTHSGTNFKFEILQ
+1 MTE
-16 IMNHKTFEIYFSTD
+16 KTFEIYFNPE

-42 PERLVKDRFG
+42 PERMVKDRFG

-67 SEKLISGKYSP
+67 SEKLISGKYTP
-78 QRGFKY
+78 QHGFKF

-116 RNYELLAEHDDFVF
+116 RNYDLLAEHDDFVF
-130 GSVLMP
+130 GSVLIP
-136 DTQQGT
+136 DSKEGIDLLHQ
-142 ELIKQDNPKYFFFKF
+142 ENPKYFFFKF
-157 WKSLFVRF
+157 WKSLFIRF
-165 KNSVIKAIEQDKA
+165 KDSVIKAIEQDKA

-197 LLLTLSTHFGVE
+197 LLLTLSTHFKVE

-285 LVHIDNYLKGHGLSI
+285 LVLIDNYLKGHGLSI
-300 NSKKTGITAIDVA
+300 NSKKTGITEIGAA
-313 KEDET
+313 KDDET

-325 EVIGNDYTGDETFVT
+325 EVVGCDYTGDEAFFS

-348 SNIIKSLLE
+348 SSIVKSLLG

-366 DESDTKKQLE
+366 DDNNTKKYLE
-376 NITDPEKIIS
+376 NITDPDKIIE
-386 FWEKEISDVEKELPS
+386 FWEKEISEVEKELPS
-401 LFKTDSLELA
+401 VFKSDSLELA
-411 DPEKTDDID
+411 NPEKTDDID

-430 AVRSLNEYKQVK
+430 ALRSLAEYKQVK
-442 ASDNLLPYWL
+442 ANEDLLAYWL

-461 ASNYILTLQHYRDN
+461 ASNYVLTLQHYRGNTKLRD
-475 ETLKEELISI
+475 ELISI
-485 YLTDKNYECYRY
+485 YISDKNYECYRY
-497 YIIIC
+497 HVIIC
-502 LTYNFKY
+502 LTYNFEY
-509 SDRELR
+509 IDRELR
-515 EFFKYLKTETS
+515 DFFKYLKAENS
-526 GLVRYALYCMLIKHS
+526 ELVRYALYCMLIKHS

-546 KSTLRAQLSKEANN
+546 KSTLKVLLSKEESN
-560 YLKLI
+560 YMKLI
-565 TLDYWKR
+565 TLDYWKK
-572 DANRVST
+572 DASRVNS

>member
-1 MPTHSGTNFKFEILQ
+1 
-16 IMNHKTFEIYFSTD
+16 MNKKVLETYFNIE
-30 NLKLAYYRIVCW
+30 NLRLAYYRIVCW

-67 SEKLISGKYSP
+67 SAKLISGKYSP

-106 YQAIANVIAA
+106 FQAIANLIAS
-116 RNYELLAEHDDFVF
+116 RNYDILAEHDDFVF

-136 DTQQGT
+136 DTKPGIELLQQ
-142 ELIKQDNPKYFFFKF
+142 ENPKYFFFKF
-157 WKSLFVRF
+157 WKSLFIRF
-165 KNSVIKAIEQDKA
+165 KDSVIKAIEQDKA

-197 LLLTLSTHFGVE
+197 LLLTLSAHFRVE

-285 LVHIDNYLKGHGLSI
+285 LVLIDNYLKGHGLSI
-300 NSKKTGITAIDVA
+300 NSKKTGITSIDTA

-325 EVIGNDYTGDETFVT
+325 EVIGTDYTGDETIIN

-348 SNIIKSLLE
+348 SNIIKTLLG
-357 LSEQSPEEH
+357 LSEQSPEDNNE
-366 DESDTKKQLE
+366 DDVKKNLE
-376 NITDPEKIIS
+376 NITDPNKIIE
-386 FWEKEISDVEKELPS
+386 FWEKEISEVESELPT
-401 LFKTDSLELA
+401 LFIADSLELS
-411 DPEKTDDID
+411 DPDNTDDID

-430 AVRSLNEYKQVK
+430 AIRALTEYKQVN
-442 ASDNLLPYWL
+442 ASVHLLPYWL
-452 FALKKFYWR
+452 FALKKYYWR
-461 ASNYILTLQHYRDN
+461 ANNYVLTLQHY
-475 ETLKEELISI
+475 K
-485 YLTDKNYECYRY
+485 LT
-497 YIIIC
+497 
-502 LTYNFKY
+502 
-509 SDRELR
+509 
-515 EFFKYLKTETS
+515 
-526 GLVRYALYCMLIKHS
+526 
-541 DDQQL
+541 
-546 KSTLRAQLSKEANN
+546 
-560 YLKLI
+560 
-565 TLDYWKR
+565 
-572 DANRVST
+572 
-579 MDELVKQM
+579 
-587 GL
+587 

>member
-1 MPTHSGTNFKFEILQ
+1 MSD
-16 IMNHKTFEIYFSTD
+16 KTFEIYFSTD

-52 IHAFGAQLDKNLKQL
+52 IHAFGAQLDKNVKQL

-136 DTQQGT
+136 DTKQGT
-142 ELIKQDNPKYFFFKF
+142 ELLNQDNSKYFFFKF

-165 KNSVIKAIEQDKA
+165 KDSVIKAIEQDKA

-224 GTKESSTPGVGI
+224 GTKESSTPSVGI

-300 NSKKTGITAIDVA
+300 NSKKTGITAIVAA

-325 EVIGNDYTGDETFVT
+325 EVIGNDYTGDETFIT

-348 SNIIKSLLE
+348 SNIIKSLLG

-376 NITDPEKIIS
+376 NITDPEKIIA
-386 FWEKEISDVEKELPS
+386 FWEKEISEVEKELPS
-401 LFKTDSLELA
+401 LFKSDSLELA

-430 AVRSLNEYKQVK
+430 AVRSVNEYKQVK
-442 ASDNLLPYWL
+442 AANHLLPYWL

-497 YIIIC
+497 HIITC
-502 LTYNFKY
+502 LTYNFRY
-509 SDRELR
+509 SDIELR
-515 EFFKYLKTETS
+515 EFFKYLKAENS
-526 GLVRYALYCMLIKHS
+526 ELVRYALYCMLIKHS

-546 KSTLRAQLSKEANN
+546 KSTLRVQLSREANN

-572 DANRVST
+572 DANRVSS

>member
-1 MPTHSGTNFKFEILQ
+1 MSD
-16 IMNHKTFEIYFSTD
+16 KTFEIYFSTD

-52 IHAFGAQLDKNLKQL
+52 IHAFGAQLDKNVKQL

-136 DTQQGT
+136 DTKQGT
-142 ELIKQDNPKYFFFKF
+142 ELLNQDNSKYFFFKF

-165 KNSVIKAIEQDKA
+165 KDSVIKALEQDKA

-261 AFKYYRYMDDIKIY
+261 AFKYYR
-275 GYSESELRNV
+275 
-285 LVHIDNYLKGHGLSI
+285 
-300 NSKKTGITAIDVA
+300 
-313 KEDET
+313 
-318 VKELRRF
+318 
-325 EVIGNDYTGDETFVT
+325 
-340 ELSEGGLE
+340 
-348 SNIIKSLLE
+348 
-357 LSEQSPEEH
+357 
-366 DESDTKKQLE
+366 
-376 NITDPEKIIS
+376 
-386 FWEKEISDVEKELPS
+386 
-401 LFKTDSLELA
+401 
-411 DPEKTDDID
+411 
-420 FIRLSAKYGT
+420 
-430 AVRSLNEYKQVK
+430 
-442 ASDNLLPYWL
+442 
-452 FALKKFYWR
+452 
-461 ASNYILTLQHYRDN
+461 
-475 ETLKEELISI
+475 
-485 YLTDKNYECYRY
+485 
-497 YIIIC
+497 
-502 LTYNFKY
+502 
-509 SDRELR
+509 
-515 EFFKYLKTETS
+515 
-526 GLVRYALYCMLIKHS
+526 
-541 DDQQL
+541 
-546 KSTLRAQLSKEANN
+546 
-560 YLKLI
+560 
-565 TLDYWKR
+565 
-572 DANRVST
+572 
-579 MDELVKQM
+579 
-587 GL
+587 

>member
-1 MPTHSGTNFKFEILQ
+1 MSD
-16 IMNHKTFEIYFSTD
+16 KTFEIYFSTD

-52 IHAFGAQLDKNLKQL
+52 IHAFGAQLDKNVKQL

-136 DTQQGT
+136 DTKQCT
-142 ELIKQDNPKYFFFKF
+142 ELLNQDNSKYFFFKF

-165 KNSVIKAIEQDKA
+165 KDSVIKAIEQDKA

-300 NSKKTGITAIDVA
+300 NSKKTGITAIDAA

-325 EVIGNDYTGDETFVT
+325 EVIGNDYTGDETFIT

-348 SNIIKSLLE
+348 SNIIKTLLG

-376 NITDPEKIIS
+376 NITDPEKIIA
-386 FWEKEISDVEKELPS
+386 FWEKEISEVEKELPS
-401 LFKTDSLELA
+401 LFKSDSLELA

-430 AVRSLNEYKQVK
+430 AVRSVNEYKQVK
-442 ASDNLLPYWL
+442 AANHLLPYWL

-497 YIIIC
+497 HIITC
-502 LTYNFKY
+502 LTYNFRY

-515 EFFKYLKTETS
+515 EFFKYLKAENS
-526 GLVRYALYCMLIKHS
+526 ELVRYALYCMLIKHS

-546 KSTLRAQLSKEANN
+546 KSTLRVQLSREANN

-572 DANRVST
+572 DANRVSS

>member
-1 MPTHSGTNFKFEILQ
+1 MPREVDQIVKMSDKIL
-16 IMNHKTFEIYFSTD
+16 EIYFGTD
-30 NLKLAYYRIVCW
+30 NLKLAYNRIVYW

-52 IHAFGAQLDKNLKQL
+52 IHAFGAQLDKNVRQL
-67 SEKLISGKYSP
+67 SDKIISGNYSP
-78 QRGFKY
+78 QRAFKY

-99 MIEDALV
+99 MIEDAMV

-116 RNYELLAEHDDFVF
+116 RNYDLLAEHDDFVF
-130 GSVLMP
+130 GSVLLP
-136 DTQQGT
+136 DTKIGI
-142 ELIKQDNPKYFFFKF
+142 ELLNQENPKYFFFKF

-165 KNSVIKAIEQDKA
+165 KDSVIKAIEHDKA

-197 LLLTLSTHFGVE
+197 LMLALSNQFEVE
-209 DEILDLLSVCLNAWS
+209 DEILDMLSFCLNAWS

-275 GYSESELRNV
+275 GYSKDELQDV
-285 LVHIDNYLKGHGLSI
+285 LVLIDNYMKGNGLSI
-300 NSKKTGITAIDVA
+300 NAKKTGITTIEKD
-313 KEDET
+313 KEDAT
-318 VKELRRF
+318 VKELKRF
-325 EVIGNDYTGDETFVT
+325 EVLGNVYTGDETIIN
-340 ELSEGGLE
+340 ELPKGSLE
-348 SNIIKSLLE
+348 EKIKKTFLE
-357 LSEQSPEEH
+357 LSDQSP
-366 DESDTKKQLE
+366 DNQDKSDAIKQTES
-376 NITDPEKIIS
+376 ITDPDKIIA
-386 FWEKEISDVEKELPS
+386 FWEKEISEVEKELPA

-411 DPEKTDDID
+411 DPDNTNDID

-430 AVRSLNEYKQVK
+430 AVRSLSEFKQAK
-442 ASDNLLPYWL
+442 ASEQLLAYWL

-461 ASNYILTLQHYRDN
+461 ASNFTLTLQYYKDN
-475 ETLKEELISI
+475 KKLKEELISI
-485 YLTDKNYECYRY
+485 YLNDKNYECYRY
-497 YIIIC
+497 HIITC

-509 SDRELR
+509 TDRNLR
-515 EFFKYLKTETS
+515 EFYRFLRAENS
-526 GLVRYALYCMLIKHS
+526 ELVRYALYCMLIKHS
-541 DDQQL
+541 NDLQLQSTL
-546 KSTLRAQLSKEANN
+546 KSHLSNETNN

-565 TLDYWKR
+565 TLDYWKK
-572 DANRVST
+572 NTHTVNT
-579 MDELVKQM
+579 MDELVKQL

>member
-1 MPTHSGTNFKFEILQ
+1 MSE
-16 IMNHKTFEIYFSTD
+16 KTFEIYFSPD

-52 IHAFGAQLDKNLKQL
+52 IHSFGAQLNKNVKQL

-106 YQAIANVIAA
+106 YQAIANVIAT

-136 DTQQGT
+136 DTSQGV
-142 ELIKQDNPKYFFFKF
+142 ELIHQENPKYFFFKF

-165 KNSVIKAIEQDKA
+165 KDSVIRAIEQDKA
-178 THKFET
+178 IHKFET

-209 DEILDLLSVCLNAWS
+209 DEILDLLSICLNGWS

-285 LVHIDNYLKGHGLSI
+285 LVLIDNYLKGLGLSI
-300 NSKKTGITAIDVA
+300 NSKKTGITAIDA
-313 KEDET
+313 ANEDET

-325 EVIGNDYTGDETFVT
+325 EVIGNDYTGEETFFT

-348 SNIIKSLLE
+348 SNIIKSLLG
-357 LSEQSPEEH
+357 LSEQSPGEH
-366 DESDTKKQLE
+366 DESDSKKQIE
-376 NITDPEKIIS
+376 NITDPEKIIA
-386 FWEKEISDVEKELPS
+386 FWEKEISDVEQELPS
-401 LFKTDSLELA
+401 LFQSGTLELT

-430 AVRSLNEYKQVK
+430 AVRSLSEYKQVE

-461 ASNYILTLQHYRDN
+461 ASNYILTLQHYRGN
-475 ETLKEELISI
+475 ETLKNELVSI
-485 YLTDKNYECYRY
+485 YQSDKNYEWYRY
-497 YIIIC
+497 HIIIC
-502 LTYNFKY
+502 LTYNFAY
-509 SDRELR
+509 TDRELR
-515 EFFKYLKTETS
+515 LFFKYLKSEKS
-526 GLVRYALYCMLIKHS
+526 ELVRYAFYCMLIKHT
-541 DDQQL
+541 DNQQL
-546 KSTLRAQLSKEANN
+546 QSTLRAQLSKETNT

-565 TLDYWKR
+565 TLDCWKK
-572 DANRVST
+572 NESRVST
-579 MDELVKQM
+579 MDELVKQI

>member
-1 MPTHSGTNFKFEILQ
+1 MSD
-16 IMNHKTFEIYFSTD
+16 KTFEIYFSTD

-52 IHAFGAQLDKNLKQL
+52 IHAFGAQLDKNVKQL

-136 DTQQGT
+136 DTKQGT
-142 ELIKQDNPKYFFFKF
+142 ELLNQDNSKYFFFKF

-165 KNSVIKAIEQDKA
+165 KDSVIKAIEQDKA

-300 NSKKTGITAIDVA
+300 NSKKTGITAIDAA

-325 EVIGNDYTGDETFVT
+325 EVIGNDYTGDETFIT

-348 SNIIKSLLE
+348 SNIIKSLLG

-376 NITDPEKIIS
+376 NITDPEKIIA
-386 FWEKEISDVEKELPS
+386 FWEKEISEVEKELPS
-401 LFKTDSLELA
+401 LFKSDSLELA

-430 AVRSLNEYKQVK
+430 AVRSVNEYKQVK
-442 ASDNLLPYWL
+442 AANHLLPYWL

-497 YIIIC
+497 HIITC
-502 LTYNFKY
+502 LTYNFRY

-515 EFFKYLKTETS
+515 EFFKYLKAENS
-526 GLVRYALYCMLIKHS
+526 ELVRYALYCMLIKHS

-546 KSTLRAQLSKEANN
+546 KSTLRVQLSREANN

-572 DANRVST
+572 DANRVSS

>member
-1 MPTHSGTNFKFEILQ
+1 MTDN
-16 IMNHKTFEIYFSTD
+16 TFEIYFNPD

-42 PERLVKDRFG
+42 PERMVKDRFG

-67 SEKLISGKYSP
+67 SEKLISGKYIP

-106 YQAIANVIAA
+106 YQAIANVIAT
-116 RNYELLAEHDDFVF
+116 RNYDLLAEHDDFVF

-136 DTQQGT
+136 DSKEGT
-142 ELIKQDNPKYFFFKF
+142 DLLKQENPKYFFFKF
-157 WKSLFVRF
+157 WKSLFIRF
-165 KNSVIKAIEQDKA
+165 KDSVIKAIEQDKA

-197 LLLTLSTHFGVE
+197 LLLTLSTHFKVE

-285 LVHIDNYLKGHGLSI
+285 LVLIDNYLKGHGLSI
-300 NSKKTGITAIDVA
+300 NSKKTGITEIDAA

-325 EVIGNDYTGDETFVT
+325 EVVGNDYTGDEAFFN

-348 SNIIKSLLE
+348 SSIIKSLLG

-366 DESDTKKQLE
+366 DENDTKKHLE
-376 NITDPEKIIS
+376 HISDPDKIIE
-386 FWEKEISDVEKELPS
+386 FWEKEIREVEKELPS
-401 LFKTDSLELA
+401 LFKSDSLELA
-411 DPEKTDDID
+411 NPEKTDDID

-430 AVRSLNEYKQVK
+430 ALRSLSEYKQVK
-442 ASDNLLPYWL
+442 ANEDLLAYWL

-461 ASNYILTLQHYRDN
+461 ASNYVLTLQHYRGN
-475 ETLKEELISI
+475 KKLREELISI
-485 YLTDKNYECYRY
+485 YLSDKNYECYRY
-497 YIIIC
+497 HVIIC
-502 LTYNFKY
+502 LTYNFEY
-509 SDRELR
+509 IDRELR
-515 EFFKYLKTETS
+515 EFFKYLKAENS
-526 GLVRYALYCMLIKHS
+526 ELVRYALYCMLIKHS

-546 KSTLRAQLSKEANN
+546 KSTLKVQLSKESSN

-565 TLDYWKR
+565 TLDYWKK
-572 DANRVST
+572 DANRVNS

>member
-1 MPTHSGTNFKFEILQ
+1 MRNKI
-16 IMNHKTFEIYFSTD
+16 FEIYFAID

-67 SEKLISGKYSP
+67 SANLISGEYSP

-106 YQAIANVIAA
+106 YQAIANVIAS
-116 RNYELLAEHDDFVF
+116 RNYDLLVEHEDFVF

-136 DTQQGT
+136 DTKTGT
-142 ELIKQDNPKYFFFKF
+142 ELLKQETPKFFFFKF

-178 THKFET
+178 TYKFET
-184 DITGFFDS
+184 DVTGFFDA

-197 LLLTLSTHFGVE
+197 LLLTLSKNFGVE

-245 LANLLLYPL
+245 LANLLLFPL

-285 LVHIDNYLKGHGLSI
+285 LVLIDNYLKGLGLSI
-300 NSKKTGITAIDVA
+300 NSKKTGITAIDA
-313 KEDET
+313 EKEDAT
-318 VKELRRF
+318 VKELKRF
-325 EVIGNDYTGDETFVT
+325 EVIGNDYTGDETIIN

-348 SNIIKSLLE
+348 SNIIRTLFG
-357 LSEQSPEEH
+357 LSDQSPEEN
-366 DESDTKKQLE
+366 DEGDAKKQIE
-376 NITDPEKIIS
+376 NITEPDKIIE
-386 FWEKEISDVEKELPS
+386 FWEKEIIEVEKELPT
-401 LFKTDSLELA
+401 LFRTDSLELA

-420 FIRLSAKYGT
+420 FIRLSAKYGS
-430 AVRSLNEYKQVK
+430 AVRSLSEYKQVK
-442 ASDNLLPYWL
+442 ASEKLLPYWL

-461 ASNYILTLQHYRDN
+461 ASNYVLTLQHYKGN
-475 ETLKEELISI
+475 KSLKEELISI
-485 YLTDKNYECYRY
+485 YLSDKNYECYRY
-497 YIIIC
+497 HIISC
-502 LTYNFKY
+502 LTYNFEY
-509 SDRELR
+509 NDRELR
-515 EFFKYLKTETS
+515 VFFKYLKDENS
-526 GLVRYALYCMLIKHS
+526 ELVRYALYCMIIKHS
-541 DDQQL
+541 DDLQL
-546 KSTLRAQLSKEANN
+546 QSTIRVQLGKETNN
-560 YLKLI
+560 YIKLI

-572 DANRVST
+572 DANRITT
-579 MDELVKQM
+579 MDELVKLM